1 MRIKDWLKKKI
12 FRQIGMGQLNEAPND
27 RLTFIN
33 DNDEITRMHLE
44 EYNVWYVGD
53 SDELLNYY
61 TGQQMWEY
69 AFEPVYT
76 RNKRCYF
83 WAINST
89 ENDIKRTHS
98 GQPRNIVDTLVNITP
113 FPLINAGALG
123 DDKNIVNVNLQKI
136 IKNCN
141 LKEIYRA
148 EQLPLTLVEGW
159 GCYKLVWNTDVTP
172 YPVPVYYRASNV
184 EFMHTLG
191 QLVGIVFKDYYI
203 NKDGKKLLKLET
215 RRFETETIYDENGNE
230 TGTEKNLVI
239 ENELFS
245 YDDDRAEY
253 CNKISLKDFE
263 ETKGIE
269 ERIVIGPVD
278 CLFAVPTYIFRN
290 TSAAGGFGRSIF
302 TGKIDLFD
310 DLDQCLSQ
318 AANSVRRSTVIEYF
332 NTDFL
337 ERDTNTGMPK
347 QPKAYDRKYTMYAG
361 QKDANGASTSSDP
374 IQVTQP
380 QINFQQYSDHAI
392 QILLHIIDGVMSPA
406 TLGIDVAKK
415 DNAEAQREKE
425 KVTIFTRNCMI
436 SAEETILQDLCRQL
450 LIAYEFITTGK
461 ITVEDYDISIKFS
474 EFADDSFE
482 NKLEK
487 LGKAYDQE
495 IISDKMFMRKLYG
508 DTLSTADFDEELEWL
523 KEHHTKPRDEG
534 MKGLAGGG
542 ANTPGFLNVGDEDE
556 EEL

>member
-1 MRIKDWLKKKI
+1 MRLKDWLKRKV
-12 FRQIGMGQLNEAPND
+12 FRQIGMGQQNEAPND

-61 TGQQMWEY
+61 TGQQMWQY

-76 RNKRCYF
+76 RNKRNYF

-89 ENDIKRTHS
+89 ENDIKRSHS

-113 FPLINAGALG
+113 FPLISGGKLG
-123 DDKNIVNVNLQKI
+123 DDKSPVNTNLDAIV
-136 IKNCN
+136 KNCN
-141 LKEIYRA
+141 LKEIYRV

-159 GCYKLVWNTDVTP
+159 GCYKIVWDTDVTP
-172 YPVPVYYRASNV
+172 YPVPVYYRAANV
-184 EFMHTLG
+184 EFIHKLG
-191 QLVGIVFKDYYI
+191 KLVGIVFKDYYI
-203 NKDGKKLLKLET
+203 NKDGKKYLKLET
-215 RRFETETIYDENGNE
+215 RRFETDE
-230 TGTEKNLVI
+230 TGDKNLVI

-253 CNKISLKDFE
+253 VNKLKLTDLE
-263 ETKGIE
+263 ETKDIQ
-269 ERIVIGPVD
+269 ERIVIGPTD
-278 CLFAVPTYIFRN
+278 CLFAVPTVIFRN
-290 TSAAGGFGRSIF
+290 TSAAGGFGRSIY

-318 AANSVRRSTVIEYF
+318 AANAVRRSTVIEYF

-337 ERDTNTGMPK
+337 ERDPNTGMPK
-347 QPKAYDRKYTMYAG
+347 QPKAYDRKYTLYAG
-361 QKDANGASTSSDP
+361 QKDANGSSTSSDP
-374 IQVTQP
+374 VQVTQP

-392 QILLHIIDGVMSPA
+392 QILLHIIDGIMSPA

-425 KVTIFTRNCMI
+425 KVTIFSRNCII
-436 SAEETILQDLCRQL
+436 SAEETILADLCRQL
-450 LIAYEFITTGK
+450 LVAYEFIQTGS
-461 ITVEDYDISIKFS
+461 ITFENYDISIKFS

-542 ANTPGFLNVGDEDE
+542 SNTPGFLNLGDDSE